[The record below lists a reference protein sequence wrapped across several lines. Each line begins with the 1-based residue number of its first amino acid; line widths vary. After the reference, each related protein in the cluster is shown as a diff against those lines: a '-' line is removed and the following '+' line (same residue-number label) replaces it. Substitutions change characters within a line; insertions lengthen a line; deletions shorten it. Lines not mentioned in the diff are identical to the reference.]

1 MLIEILSKTSGL
13 PETKLLSL
21 SLTASRRYKVYTI
34 PKRTGGDR
42 LIEHPSRELK
52 AIQRWIA
59 QALFARFPVHEAATA
74 YRKGM
79 GIRENAERHRQT
91 KFTNRYDFSD
101 FFPSFSQERVL
112 QYVSEQS
119 KNLGIDLTQ
128 RDLDFVGNIVCRHNK
143 LTIGAP
149 SSPIITNAMMF
160 EFDRRMHEACQSR
173 GLVFTRY
180 ADDIFVSSFEPKRLA
195 ELEALIVKSK
205 CNIPY
210 LRLRLNRQKTAYLSK
225 KYSRKVTGV
234 VITPQHT
241 LSIGRERK
249 REIKALVH
257 QWIRGEIEREKLTYL
272 KGLFAFAID
281 IEPQFEA
288 RLVEKYGK
296 ARIQLLRSAEFD
308 FSGRAHLT
316 RIIRNYSGAPS
327 VESVF
332 SFL

>member
-1 MLIEILSKTSGL
+1 MLFDLLSKTSSI
-13 PETKLLSL
+13 PESKLLSL

-52 AIQRWIA
+52 AIQRWIV

-74 YRKGM
+74 YRKGT
-79 GIRENAERHRQT
+79 GIKANAERHRQT
-91 KFTNRYDFSD
+91 KFTNRYDFSN
-101 FFPSFSQERVL
+101 FFPSFSQGRVVH
-112 QYVSEQS
+112 YVSEQS
-119 KNLGIDLTQ
+119 KSLGIELTQ
-128 RDLDFVGNIVCRHNK
+128 RDLDFVGNVVCRNGR

-149 SSPIITNAMMF
+149 SSPAITNAMMF

-180 ADDIFVSSFEPKRLA
+180 ADDIFVSSFEPGKL
-195 ELEALIVKSK
+195 EGLEALIMKSK
-205 CNIPY
+205 RDIPY
-210 LRLRLNRQKTAYLSK
+210 LRLRLNHQKTAYLSK

-249 REIKALVH
+249 REVKALIH
-257 QWIRGEIEREKLTYL
+257 QWIKGDIEIEKFFYL

-281 IEPQFEA
+281 VEPQFEA
-288 RLVEKYGK
+288 RLMEKYGK
-296 ARIQLLRSAEFD
+296 AQIQLLRSADFD
-308 FSGRAHLT
+308 FPIGL
-316 RIIRNYSGAPS
+316 I
-327 VESVF
+327 
-332 SFL
+332 

>member
-1 MLIEILSKTSGL
+1 MLIELLSKTSSV
-13 PETKLLSL
+13 PESKLLSL

-59 QALFARFPVHEAATA
+59 RALFVRFPVHEAATA
-74 YRKGM
+74 YRKGT
-79 GIRENAERHRQT
+79 GIRENAERHRHT
-91 KFTNRYDFSD
+91 KFTNRYDFSN

-112 QYVSEQS
+112 HYVSEQS
-119 KNLGIDLTQ
+119 EKVGINLTP
-128 RDLDFVGNIVCRHNK
+128 RDLDFIGNIVCRHRR

-149 SSPIITNAMMF
+149 TSPAITNAMMF
-160 EFDRRMHEACQSR
+160 EFDRRMHEACESR

-180 ADDIFVSSFEPKRLA
+180 ADDIFVSSCEPKKLEGVEELILRSKRDIPHIRLQ
-195 ELEALIVKSK
+195 
-205 CNIPY
+205 
-210 LRLRLNRQKTAYLSK
+210 LNRKKTAYLSK

-249 REIKALVH
+249 REIKALIH
-257 QWIRGEIEREKLTYL
+257 QWIKGEIEREKLFYL

-281 IEPQFEA
+281 IEPDFEV
-288 RLVEKYGK
+288 RLMDKYGNAQIQMLRK
-296 ARIQLLRSAEFD
+296 AAID
-308 FSGRAHLT
+308 FPVGL
-316 RIIRNYSGAPS
+316 I
-327 VESVF
+327 
-332 SFL
+332 